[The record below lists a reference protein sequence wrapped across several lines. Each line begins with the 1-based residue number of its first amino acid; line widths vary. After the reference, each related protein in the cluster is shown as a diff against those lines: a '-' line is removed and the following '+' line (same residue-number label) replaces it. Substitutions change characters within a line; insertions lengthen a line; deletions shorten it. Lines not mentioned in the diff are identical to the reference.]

1 MRSRRG
7 RCVPGTSVKVAGRIQ
22 IGSALALALIAIA
35 LSVPS
40 PLRAQEPPGPTGAP
54 ADDAADRSWI
64 ERQLDWAKQLLFSS
78 SRPAGIEPRSSDQ
91 KQAPVPTV
99 TASRPVVR
107 EVTDW
112 DEYTGRIGAV
122 ETVEVRARV
131 SGYLEK
137 VHFTDGQLVAK
148 GDLLYT
154 IDPRPFERVLETAR
168 AELHQARVKA
178 ENAAKDVERGRPLLQ
193 KGWLSQRQFDER
205 ENLLREAQAAI
216 AVAEARVKAA
226 ELDLSFTRITA
237 PIAGRT
243 SRSELTAGNYVA
255 IGGSENS
262 PVLTTIVRQD
272 PVYVYFD
279 IGENKALK
287 YLRLH
292 QVGNGAAVRIGLPDE
307 TGYPHQAKLD
317 FTDNRLETGTG
328 TLRMRA
334 VLDNKS
340 GLFRPGMFARIQIA
354 GSGSYPA
361 VMIPDEAIGTDQ
373 VSKLVYVVEDDGTV
387 IRKWIEPGPLIDGL
401 RVVRSGLSA
410 DEWIIVKGVQ
420 RARHQEKVVVR
431 REPLQVSAAPSKPA
445 DQ

>member
-1 MRSRRG
+1 
-7 RCVPGTSVKVAGRIQ
+7 VLGTSVKVAGRFQ
-22 IGSALALALIAIA
+22 IGSALALAFIATV

-40 PLRAQEPPGPTGAP
+40 AAWAQEPPASSSAP
-54 ADDAADRSWI
+54 SDDAADQSWA
-64 ERQLDWAKQLLFSS
+64 ERQLDWAKRLLFSAS
-78 SRPAGIEPRSSDQ
+78 TPTGTEPRRSDQ

-112 DEYTGRIGAV
+112 DEYTGRIEAV

-137 VHFTDGQLVAK
+137 VHFTDGQLVSE

-168 AELHQARVKA
+168 AELHEARVKA
-178 ENAAKDVERGRPLLQ
+178 ENAAKDVERGRPLVE

-205 ENLLREAQAAI
+205 DNLLREAQAAV

-237 PIAGRT
+237 PITGRT

-255 IGGSENS
+255 VGGSENS

-292 QVGNGAAVRIGLPDE
+292 QVGQGTAVRVGLPDE
-307 TGYPHQAKLD
+307 TGYPHQARLD
-317 FTDNRLETGTG
+317 FTDNRLDTGTG

-354 GSGSYPA
+354 GSGSYSA
-361 VMIPDEAIGTDQ
+361 IMIPDEAIGTDQ
-373 VSKLVYVVEDDGTV
+373 VSKFVYVVEDDGTA

-410 DEWIIVKGVQ
+410 DEWTIVKGIQ
-420 RARHQEKVVVR
+420 RVRHQEKVAVR
-431 REPLQVSAAPSKPA
+431 KEPLQVSAAPSKPV

>member
-1 MRSRRG
+1 M
-7 RCVPGTSVKVAGRIQ
+7 
-22 IGSALALALIAIA
+22 
-35 LSVPS
+35 
-40 PLRAQEPPGPTGAP
+40 
-54 ADDAADRSWI
+54 
-64 ERQLDWAKQLLFSS
+64 RQLDWAKRLFSAS
-78 SRPAGIEPRSSDQ
+78 SAPPGAEARNSARNKAPA
-91 KQAPVPTV
+91 PTV

-112 DEYTGRIGAV
+112 DEYTGRIDAV

-137 VHFTDGQLVAK
+137 VHFSDGQLVAE

-154 IDPRPFERVLETAR
+154 IDPRPFERVLETAK

-178 ENAAKDVERGRPLLQ
+178 ENADKDVERGRPLLE
-193 KGWLSQRQFDER
+193 KGWLSQRVFDER
-205 ENLLREAQAAI
+205 DNLLRDAQAAI
-216 AVAEARVKAA
+216 AVAEARVKTA

-237 PIAGRT
+237 PIAGRI
-243 SRSELTAGNYVA
+243 SRSELTAGNYVS
-255 IGGSENS
+255 IGGAENS

-279 IGENKALK
+279 IGEHKALK
-287 YLRLH
+287 YRRNH
-292 QVGNGAAVRIGLPDE
+292 QLGNGAEVRIGLSDE
-307 TGYPHQAKLD
+307 TGYPHGAKLD
-317 FTDNRLETGTG
+317 FTDNRLDSGTG

-334 VLDNKS
+334 VLDNNS
-340 GLFRPGMFARIQIA
+340 GLFRPGMFARVQIA
-354 GSGSYPA
+354 GSGRYPA

-373 VSKLVYVVEDDGTV
+373 VSKFVYVVDDDGTA

-410 DEWIIVKGVQ
+410 DEWIIVKGIQ
-420 RARHQEKVVVR
+420 RARHQEKVAVR
-431 REPLQVSAAPSKPA
+431 REPLQLSAAPSKPI